1 MPSDTHQKAS
11 AANARPRVDPSPSM
25 SPLPQVESG
34 LEVAQRYLAGSP
46 AAVARQTLTDSFL
59 RRLQK
64 LTDEDLF
71 ASEEY

>member
-1 MPSDTHQKAS
+1 M
-11 AANARPRVDPSPSM
+11 
-25 SPLPQVESG
+25 ESG